1 MFPNYGKAFLEAVCQ
16 YYHLQ
21 TVQDSELQSELQRV
35 VGIVLNNQLP
45 RDLAILNKNA
55 KTMRDLYVGDF
66 KASEKQKSA
75 QQNDD
80 KEKKNVLQSLFD
92 GDELKRVVILHGF
105 ERS

>member
-66 KASEKQKSA
+66 KARSRNPRSRMTRR
-75 QQNDD
+75 
-80 KEKKNVLQSLFD
+80 
-92 GDELKRVVILHGF
+92 KRRMCCNL
-105 ERS
+105 SSTATN

>member
-21 TVQDSELQSELQRV
+21 SVQDSELQSELQRV

-55 KTMRDLYVGDF
+55 KTMRELYVSYF
-66 KASEKQKSA
+66 KAGEKQKSA
-75 QQNDD
+75 QQNDEE
-80 KEKKNVLQSLFD
+80 EKKNVLRSLFD
-92 GDELKRVVILHGF
+92 GDELKRVAVLHRF